1 MPESPHNSGETS
13 GPTPLTL
20 LLQLPR
26 ALRDPLPTFVSWRD
40 RYGDVVKVPLT
51 RPQVYQIFNP
61 ADVRHVLVNGQ
72 QNYRK
77 AGGLVIG
84 RLLLGEGLLA
94 SNEPLHSRHRRMVQP
109 AFQRQRI
116 DALPERVAAIAA
128 PMLDAWPAGSTI
140 DVARAMALLTLAV
153 VGSVMFG
160 DDLSHDASA
169 LIDAFVEC
177 QRFIQ
182 GTPILPRT
190 FPTPRRRR
198 YLEAIRFIDSVVLRM
213 IAERRVAGERPDDL
227 LSILIAARDE
237 HGNPLTDREI
247 RDEIVT
253 ILLAGHETTANAL
266 AWGWYLLASH
276 PVIYDRLHD
285 EVHRVLGNRM
295 PRAGDMAGLCYVEL
309 VFNESLRMYP
319 PAWILA
325 REAACDDVLPTGTR
339 VTTGDQMIMFSY
351 AIHRDPRWFPNPD
364 EFQPERFRPEATRL
378 LPPCSFIPF
387 GAGPRGCMGESF
399 ARVESTILIAMIM
412 QRFELLLV
420 PGQRIEAEPL
430 LTLRPR
436 RGILMTVT
444 RRTPGP

>member
-1 MPESPHNSGETS
+1 M
-13 GPTPLTL
+13 TL

-26 ALRDPLPTFVSWRD
+26 ALRDPLPTFVSWRE
-40 RYGDVVKVPLT
+40 RYGDVVRVPLT

-61 ADVRHVLVNGQ
+61 IDVRHVLVTGQ

-109 AFQRQRI
+109 AFHRQRI
-116 DALPERVAAIAA
+116 EALPEQVADIAA
-128 PMLDAWPAGSTI
+128 PMLDAWPSSATV

-153 VGSVMFG
+153 VGKVMFG
-160 DDLSHDASA
+160 DDLSHDAPA

-213 IAERRVAGERPDDL
+213 INERRAAAERPDDL
-227 LSILIAARDE
+227 LTMLVTARDE
-237 HGNPLTDREI
+237 NGNNLTDREI

-266 AWGWYLLASH
+266 AWGWYLLATH
-276 PVIYDRLHD
+276 PAIYARLHD
-285 EVHRVLGNRM
+285 EVHRVLGIRR
-295 PRAGDMAGLCYVEL
+295 PQSGDLAGLRYVEL

-325 REAACDDVLPTGTR
+325 REAASDDVLPTGTR
-339 VTTGDQMIMFSY
+339 VATGDQMIMFSY

-364 EFQPERFRPEATRL
+364 EFEPERFRPEAAHL
-378 LPPCSFIPF
+378 LPSCSFIPF

-399 ARVESTILIAMIM
+399 ARIESTILIAMIM
-412 QRFELLLV
+412 QRFDLRLV
-420 PGQRIEAEPL
+420 PGQRIEPEPL

-436 RGILMTVT
+436 RGIMMTVA
-444 RRTPGP
+444 RRTHGL